1 MNATAKTRILF
12 VDDEPLV
19 LSGLQRMLRPL
30 HQQWDMAF
38 VESGG
43 KALDQMA
50 TNPYDVIV
58 SDMRMPVMNG
68 AQLFDELSK
77 RYPKTV
83 RIILSGH
90 ADKNLIVQCV
100 STAHQFLAKPCEPD
114 ALKAAI
120 ARAHSFENS
129 IKSNVLKELI
139 AKMRTLPSVP
149 SLFHE
154 IAQKVRDEDCSLEDI
169 GAIIARDAGMS
180 AKLLKLVNSAF
191 FGLCRPITS
200 PVEAVS
206 YLGIDT
212 IKALVLA
219 ANAFGSYDQ
228 ASNNPLDVE
237 SVWSH
242 SLQIGNWCRNIAKH
256 ENSPRS
262 ETDECFIS
270 GLLHDV
276 GKLALSVN
284 APVQYVE
291 ALKLAQ
297 ADAIPIHVAEEQVF
311 GANHADVGGCLL
323 SLWGLPPRVVDAIA
337 SHHAPN
343 SAGTEAFSPLAA
355 LHAAEAFDS
364 ECSENRVGGPVACDS
379 EFFQKHGLTDHLEH
393 WRTLKP

>member
-1 MNATAKTRILF
+1 MNDSKTRILF
-12 VDDEPLV
+12 VDDEPMV

-38 VESGG
+38 VESGR

-50 TNPYDVIV
+50 RNPFDVIV

-68 AQLFDELSK
+68 AQLFDELS
-77 RYPKTV
+77 RLYPKTV

-120 ARAHSFENS
+120 NRAHSFENS
-129 IKSNVLKELI
+129 IKSRVLKELI
-139 AKMRTLPSVP
+139 AKMRTLPTVP

-154 IAQKVRDEDCSLEDI
+154 IAKKVRDEDCSLEDI
-169 GAIIARDAGMS
+169 GGIIARDAGMS

-191 FGLCRPITS
+191 FGLCRPISS
-200 PVEAVS
+200 PVEAVT

-219 ANAFGSYDQ
+219 ANAFGSYDDQ
-228 ASNNPLDVE
+228 PKSPLQVE
-237 SVWSH
+237 TIWSH

-256 ENSPRS
+256 ENSSRS
-262 ETDECFIS
+262 EMDECFIS

-284 APVQYVE
+284 APVQYSQ
-291 ALKLAQ
+291 ALELAR
-297 ADAIPIHVAEEQVF
+297 AESLPIHAAEEQVF

-337 SHHAPN
+337 SHHEPRN
-343 SAGTEAFSPLAA
+343 TVTESFSPLAA
-355 LHAAEAFDS
+355 VHAAEAFES
-364 ECSENRVGGPVACDS
+364 ECDEHRLGAPVVCDS
-379 EFFQKHGLTDHLEH
+379 DFFQQLGLNDRLEH
-393 WRTLKP
+393 WKTLKP

>member
-1 MNATAKTRILF
+1 MNTTAKTRVLF

-43 KALDQMA
+43 QALDQMA
-50 TNPYDVIV
+50 ANPFDVIV

-68 AQLFDELSK
+68 AQLFDELS
-77 RYPKTV
+77 RRFPKTV

-100 STAHQFLAKPCEPD
+100 STAHQFLAKPCEPE

-129 IKSNVLKELI
+129 IKSSVLKELI
-139 AKMRTLPSVP
+139 AKMQTLPSVP

-154 IAQKVRDEDCSLEDI
+154 IAQKVRNEDCSLEDI
-169 GAIIARDAGMS
+169 GAIISRDAGMS

-191 FGLCRPITS
+191 FGLCRPISS
-200 PVEAVS
+200 PVEAVT

-212 IKALVLA
+212 IKALILA
-219 ANAFGSYDQ
+219 ANAFGSYENQ
-228 ASNNPLDVE
+228 PNHPLNVE

-242 SLQIGNWCRNIAKH
+242 SVQIGNWCRNIAKH
-256 ENSPRS
+256 ENSSRS

-284 APVQYVE
+284 APAQYVQ
-291 ALKLAQ
+291 ALDLAR
-297 ADAIPIHVAEEQVF
+297 AEDLPMHVAEEQVF

-337 SHHAPN
+337 SHHDPKN
-343 SAGTEAFSPLAA
+343 GVTESFGPLPA
-355 LHAAEAFDS
+355 LHAAEAFHS
-364 ECSENRVGGPVACDS
+364 ESDNTRVGAPVAVDTD
-379 EFFQKHGLTDHLEH
+379 FFEKQGLTDRLEH
-393 WRTLKP
+393 WKSLKP

>member
-1 MNATAKTRILF
+1 MNATGKTRVLF

-30 HQQWDMAF
+30 HQQWDMTF
-38 VESGG
+38 VESGS
-43 KALDQMA
+43 KALDHMA
-50 TNPYDVIV
+50 RNPSDVIV

-100 STAHQFLAKPCEPD
+100 STAHQFLAKPCEPE
-114 ALKAAI
+114 ALKSAI
-120 ARAHSFENS
+120 ARAHSFETS

-139 AKMRTLPSVP
+139 GKMRTLPSVP

-154 IAQKVRDEDCSLEDI
+154 IAQKVRDEHCPLDEI

-191 FGLCRPITS
+191 FGLSRPVSS

-219 ANAFGSYDQ
+219 ANAFGAYDEQ
-228 ASNNPLDVE
+228 KNNPLNVE
-237 SVWSH
+237 SVWNH
-242 SLQIGNWCRNIAKH
+242 SVQIGNWCRNIAQH

-284 APVQYVE
+284 APAQYVQ
-291 ALKLAQ
+291 ALDLAR
-297 ADAIPIHVAEEQVF
+297 AEGLPIHVAEEQVF

-343 SAGTEAFSPLAA
+343 TGVTESFSPLAA
-355 LHAAEAFDS
+355 LHAAEAFNS
-364 ECSENRVGGPVACDS
+364 ECDNNQAGATVACDS
-379 EFFQKHGLTDHLEH
+379 DFFEKYGLTDRLEH
-393 WRTLKP
+393 WKTLKP

>member
-1 MNATAKTRILF
+1 MNDSKTRILF

-38 VESGG
+38 VESGSI
-43 KALDQMA
+43 ALEQMA
-50 TNPYDVIV
+50 RNPYDVIV

-68 AQLFDELSK
+68 AQLFDELSR

-90 ADKNLIVQCV
+90 ADKNLIIQCV

-129 IKSNVLKELI
+129 IKSAVLKELI

-154 IAQKVRDEDCSLEDI
+154 IAQKVRDEDCSMEEV

-191 FGLCRPITS
+191 FGLCRPISS
-200 PVEAVS
+200 PVEAVT

-219 ANAFGSYDQ
+219 ANAFGSYEDKP
-228 ASNNPLDVE
+228 NNPLNVE
-237 SVWSH
+237 SVWNH
-242 SLQIGNWCRNIAKH
+242 SLQIGNWCRNIAQH
-256 ENSPRS
+256 ENSSRS
-262 ETDECFIS
+262 ETDECFIA

-284 APVQYVE
+284 APVLYVQ
-291 ALKLAQ
+291 AVDLAR
-297 ADAIPIHVAEEQVF
+297 AEGMPIHVAEEQVF

-337 SHHAPN
+337 SHHDPR
-343 SAGTEAFSPLAA
+343 SCVTEAFSPLAA
-355 LHAAEAFDS
+355 VHAAEAFES
-364 ECSENRVGGPVACDS
+364 ECNENRLGAPVACDS
-379 EFFQKHGLTDHLEH
+379 DFFQEHGLTDRLEQ
-393 WRTLKP
+393 WKSLKP